1 MGFSDFL
8 SSNLVES
15 VGKVADELVT
25 SDEER
30 LEKANEKLKTELN
43 YKTESKKIDN
53 DYEAEI
59 TKRNNSDNANGNFLT
74 KSARPITLYLIL
86 FLISVMIFG
95 GLFGVVISRD
105 YIDLVKILALT
116 VFSFYFGG
124 KTIEAVR
131 HGKIL

>member
-1 MGFSDFL
+1 MGFFDFL
-8 SSNLVES
+8 SSNFVES
-15 VGKVADELVT
+15 IGNVADELVT

-43 YKTESKKIDN
+43 YKIENKKIDN

-59 TKRNNSDNANGNFLT
+59 TKRNKSDNANGNFLT